1 MQNGTLLAFIIGYM
15 VITVWVGWL
24 AGRRVK
30 TAADFAVAGKQLP
43 LFMAACALF
52 ATWFGSETVMGASAR
67 FVDEGVPGI
76 IEDPFGAALCL
87 VLAGLL
93 VAKPLYKR
101 NLLTFSDFFRIRFSK
116 TTEVVSALFMVPSF
130 FSWIAAQLVALAIIL
145 ETVSGLDRM
154 WGVLICTGLVLLY
167 TYVGGLWAV
176 AVTDVIQTLVILV
189 GLVILAVILVG
200 EVGGLDAL
208 IKSEP
213 VDKPDFFRFF
223 PKNNPISWIEWV
235 AAWMT
240 IGLGSIPQQDVFQR
254 VMSARTE
261 RASVT
266 ACYVAAFM
274 YLTVA
279 FIPLII
285 SYSGSILHP
294 ELAVG
299 DKQGLIP
306 TMVLKYHGLGT
317 QILFFGA
324 LMSAI
329 LSTASGAMLA
339 PATVIGENLV
349 KKLYKKELT
358 DAQLL
363 RIMRLSLVGVAIF
376 TGGMAVWR
384 NDIYELVSE
393 SSAFSLVS
401 LFVPLIAGLYWDRAN
416 NIGAITSMVT
426 GFSAWIIALWIL
438 PGSGN
443 VSDDSSFASILL
455 SIPAM
460 LWGFM
465 ASILGMVIGTLVG
478 SNLIRRRRNRI
489 LREKMV

>member
-67 FVDEGVPGI
+67 FVEEGVPGI

-116 TTEVVSALFMVPSF
+116 TTEVVSAIFMVPSF

-154 WGVLICTGLVLLY
+154 WGVVLCTGLVLLY

-176 AVTDVIQTLVILV
+176 AVTDFIQTLVILV
-189 GLVILAVILVG
+189 GLVILAVILVN
-200 EVGGLDAL
+200 EAGGFGAL
-208 IKSEP
+208 LAAVP
-213 VDKPDFFRFF
+213 TDKPDFFRFF
-223 PKNNPISWIEWV
+223 PKGNSISIIEWV

-254 VMSARTE
+254 VMSAKTE
-261 RASVT
+261 RASIS
-266 ACYVAAFM
+266 ACYIAAFM

-279 FIPLII
+279 FIPLLI
-285 SYSGSILHP
+285 SYTGSLLHP
-294 ELAVG
+294 DLATG

-349 KKLYKKELT
+349 KKLYKKELG

-363 RIMRLSLVGVAIF
+363 RVMRLSLVGVAVF
-376 TGGMAVWR
+376 TGGMAIWR

-401 LFVPLIAGLYWDRAN
+401 LFIPLMAGLYWKRAN
-416 NIGAITSMVT
+416 NTGAITAMIT
-426 GFSAWIIALWIL
+426 GFTVWIMALWLL
-438 PGSGN
+438 PEVRSAS
-443 VSDDSSFASILL
+443 VSL
-455 SIPAM
+455 SVWGQLSVLPPM
-460 LWGFM
+460 LWGFV
-465 ASILGMVIGTLVG
+465 ASIIGMVVGTWFGRDRIDIESIGA
-478 SNLIRRRRNRI
+478 SIQ
-489 LREKMV
+489 

>member
-1 MQNGTLLAFIIGYM
+1 MQNGILLAFIIGYM
-15 VITVWVGWL
+15 VVTVWVGWL

-67 FVDEGVPGI
+67 FVEEGVPGI

-87 VLAGLL
+87 ILAGLL
-93 VAKPLYKR
+93 IAKPLYKR

-116 TTEVVSALFMVPSF
+116 ATEVVSALFMVPSF

-154 WGVLICTGLVLLY
+154 WGVTLCTGLVLVY

-176 AVTDVIQTLVILV
+176 AVTDFIQTMVILV
-189 GLVILAVILVG
+189 GLIILAIILVG
-200 EVGGLDAL
+200 EVGGFGAL
-208 IKSEP
+208 LSAVP
-213 VDKPDFFRFF
+213 ADKPDFFRFL
-223 PKNNPISWIEWV
+223 PRGNAISIIEWV

-261 RASVT
+261 RASVM
-266 ACYVAAFM
+266 ACYIAAFM

-279 FIPLII
+279 LIPLVI

-294 ELAVG
+294 DLAVG

-349 KKLYKKELT
+349 KRLYKKELT

-363 RIMRLSLVGVAIF
+363 RTMRFSLVGVALL

-401 LFVPLIAGLYWDRAN
+401 LFVPLIAGLYWDKAN
-416 NIGAITSMVT
+416 NMGAIVSMVS
-426 GFSAWIIALWIL
+426 GFLVWILALWLL
-438 PGSGN
+438 PMVRIDVGSGTFLALLTN
-443 VSDDSSFASILL
+443 V
-455 SIPAM
+455 PAM
-460 LWGFM
+460 LWGVM
-465 ASILGMVIGTLVG
+465 ASVVGMLLGTWLGT
-478 SNLIRRRRNRI
+478 IRFERVKARLTEENT
-489 LREKMV
+489 M